1 VTASQ
6 KEVWFFLIAFL
17 VFSALGCESR
27 AKAKASSNG
36 LTSALPEEANPQP
49 KAATRPSNNLLKL
62 NEQMIRSIR
71 IEELSEKPM
80 PTLLT
85 TTGKVQFNEDRMARI
100 LAPVNG
106 QAVQLNVKVGDP
118 VRKGETLFFIN
129 SREVAAAI
137 TEHLEGHKDLD
148 LAEKT
153 FAMTRDLFEHEAAS
167 RISLQQAESDLAK
180 ARARVA
186 QTEEALRVLG
196 LRVSEEELYGE
207 MNSRIPLRAP
217 LSGTVIERHLTEGQF
232 IQPDSNPLIT
242 IADLS
247 TVWVLA
253 DVFERDL
260 RRVRVGQRAEVTAA
274 AYPDHGFVAR
284 VSRISDVLDPTTRT
298 VKVRFLVSNPGARL
312 KPEMFAS
319 VNLFLNE
326 SARGLS
332 VPSKAVFTE
341 GGTHFVYVC
350 LSEGKFIR
358 RQVEVLPGDFGRL
371 KVASGL
377 KQGERVVSDG
387 ALLLRQQENQEDNQE
402 S

>member
-1 VTASQ
+1 
-6 KEVWFFLIAFL
+6 
-17 VFSALGCESR
+17 
-27 AKAKASSNG
+27 
-36 LTSALPEEANPQP
+36 
-49 KAATRPSNNLLKL
+49 
-62 NEQMIRSIR
+62 
-71 IEELSEKPM
+71 
-80 PTLLT
+80 
-85 TTGKVQFNEDRMARI
+85 
-100 LAPVNG
+100 
-106 QAVQLNVKVGDP
+106 VKVGDP
-118 VRKGETLFFIN
+118 VQKGETLFSIN
-129 SREVAAAI
+129 SREVAAAV

-153 FAMTRDLFEHEAAS
+153 FAMTQDLFEHGAAS

-180 ARARVA
+180 AKARVA
-186 QTEEALRVLG
+186 RTEEALRVLG
-196 LRVSEEELYGE
+196 LHVREAEPYGE
-207 MNSRIPLRAP
+207 LNSRIPLRAP
-217 LSGTVIERHLTEGQF
+217 LSGTVIERHVTEGQF
-232 IQPDSNPLIT
+232 IQPDSNPLVT

-274 AYPDHGFVAR
+274 AYPDQGFVAR
-284 VSRISDVLDPTTRT
+284 VSRISDVLDPATRT

-312 KPEMFAS
+312 KPEMFAT

-332 VPSKAVFTE
+332 VPAKAVFTE
-341 GGTHFVYVC
+341 GESHFVYVS
-350 LSEGKFIR
+350 LPGGEFVR
-358 RQVEVLPGDFGRL
+358 RKVEVLPGEFGRL

-387 ALLLRQQENQEDNQE
+387 ALLLRQQENQEDNKE

>member
-1 VTASQ
+1 MVSKKGA
-6 KEVWFFLIAFL
+6 WFFVIAFL
-17 VFSALGCESR
+17 VSFTLGCESR
-27 AKAKASSNG
+27 AKAKATRAG
-36 LTSALPEEANPQP
+36 PDSALPKEMDPQTR
-49 KAATRPSNNLLKL
+49 AATRSLNNVLKL
-62 NEQMIRSIR
+62 DEQMVRNIKV
-71 IEELSEKPM
+71 EELSEKPM
-80 PTLLT
+80 PMLLT
-85 TTGKVQFNEDRMARI
+85 ATGKVQFNEDRMARI

-106 QAVQLNVKVGDP
+106 QVLQLNVKVGDP

-129 SREVAAAI
+129 SREVGAAD
-137 TEHLEGHKDLD
+137 TEHLESHKDLD

-153 FAMTRDLFEHEAAS
+153 YGMTKDLFEHGAAS
-167 RISLQQAESDLAK
+167 RISLQQAEGDLAK

-186 QTEEALRVLG
+186 RTEEALRVLG
-196 LRVSEEELYGE
+196 LHVSETELYGE

-232 IQPDSNPLIT
+232 IQPDSNPLVT

-260 RRVRVGQRAEVTAA
+260 RRVKVGQRAEVAAA
-274 AYPDHGFVAR
+274 AYPEQGFLAR

-326 SARGLS
+326 SSRGLS
-332 VPSKAVFTE
+332 VPAKAVFTE
-341 GGTHFVYVC
+341 GGSHFVYVC
-350 LSEGKFIR
+350 LSEGEFIR
-358 RQVEVLPGDFGRL
+358 RQVDVLPGELGRL
-371 KVASGL
+371 RVSSGL

-387 ALLLRQQENQEDNQE
+387 ALLLRQQENQDGSKE